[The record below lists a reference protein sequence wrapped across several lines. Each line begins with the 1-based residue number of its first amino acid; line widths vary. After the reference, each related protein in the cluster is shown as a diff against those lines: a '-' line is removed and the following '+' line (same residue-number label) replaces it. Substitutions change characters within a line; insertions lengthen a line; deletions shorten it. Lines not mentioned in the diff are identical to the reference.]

1 VRVLLMFASGV
12 QKYLFA
18 VPQSLLCH
26 PFASL
31 RAGSERVGPVKCVAA
46 RIQRRACPEPV
57 EGGLVARWDPLRFH
71 SGHASLD
78 SRRCERL

>member
-1 VRVLLMFASGV
+1 MFASGV

-46 RIQRRACPEPV
+46 KIQRRACPEPV
-57 EGGLVARWDPLRFH
+57 EGVSSRDETPFDFTQDMLRWILAVAK
-71 SGHASLD
+71 G
-78 SRRCERL
+78 